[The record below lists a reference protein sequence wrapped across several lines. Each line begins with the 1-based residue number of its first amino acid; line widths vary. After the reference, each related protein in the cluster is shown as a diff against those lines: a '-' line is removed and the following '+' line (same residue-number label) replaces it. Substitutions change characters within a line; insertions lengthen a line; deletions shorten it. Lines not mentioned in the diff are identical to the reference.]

1 MTAPP
6 VTVGARGSSPS
17 VMHSS
22 DHASAAP
29 ARSEARLAAL
39 GRAQD
44 ALQRVALGTA
54 TATSGEEFFRSLV
67 EHLAS
72 ALGARDAF
80 VGLLRPG
87 APASVGALSMWS
99 EGASIQA
106 SDYTLDG
113 TPCARI
119 IESGPCYFDDVQRS
133 FPHDVF
139 LAEVGVVS
147 YVGSPIRDAA
157 GRPLGI
163 VSALHDRP
171 LDDPES
177 ALTILSI
184 FAARAGAELE
194 RARSEAALRESESRH
209 RLLFA
214 RNPLPMLLYDV
225 ETLAILEVNDAT
237 VGHYGYSRAEWL
249 AMSLTDIRPPEEIP
263 ELLASRAV
271 PGSGPHR
278 VGPHRHR
285 RKDGSLITVEVVS
298 DDARVGERAARLVLV
313 HDITERHALEAQ
325 LRQSQKMEAV
335 GQLAGGVAHDF
346 NNLLTVIRVHAELLL
361 ESIGPESPQHDDIES
376 IQRAAG
382 RASSLTR
389 QLRAV
394 SRKQLLQPRVLDL
407 NIVLGGLEPML
418 RRLICEDIRLVAR
431 TSPSLGRVSAD
442 SGQIEQVLVNLA
454 VNARDAMP
462 RGGTLTIE
470 TSDVE
475 LDADFGRRRGV
486 AMTGGPYVR
495 LAVSDTGTG
504 MDEATRS
511 RVFEP
516 FFTTMEVGRGTG
528 LGLSTVYGIV
538 KQSNGYVWV
547 SSEPDRGTTF
557 EIYLPRIADAVPD
570 ERTATSPPAAPGSET
585 ILLVEDE
592 DAVRSLARRILERQG
607 YTVLE
612 ARHGRDA
619 LRIAKGHDGA
629 LDLVI
634 TDVVMPEMSGSELA
648 RRLAAQRP
656 GVPLLYM
663 SGYTDDEIIRR
674 GVLDPGMAFLEKP
687 FTSGSLVRKV
697 REILDAVEA

>member
-1 MTAPP
+1 
-6 VTVGARGSSPS
+6 
-17 VMHSS
+17 MHSP
-22 DHASAAP
+22 DPAATDSIATDPAATDP
-29 ARSEARLAAL
+29 ARSDERLAAL
-39 GRAQD
+39 RRAQE

-80 VGLLRPG
+80 VGLIRPE
-87 APASVGALSMWS
+87 PPPSVGALAMWS
-99 EGASIQA
+99 GGALVQA
-106 SDYTLDG
+106 IDYLLDG
-113 TPCARI
+113 TPCERI
-119 IESGPCYFDDVQRS
+119 VDSGPCYFDDVQRC
-133 FPHDVF
+133 FPRDVF

-171 LDDPES
+171 LDDPET

-209 RLLFA
+209 RLLFE

-225 ETLAILEVNDAT
+225 ETLAILAVNDAS
-237 VGHYGYSRAEWL
+237 VRHYGYSREEWL
-249 AMSLTDIRPPEEIP
+249 SMSLPDIRPPEEVP

-271 PGSGPHR
+271 PGTGPNH
-278 VGPHRHR
+278 VGPHLHR
-285 RKDGSLITVEVVS
+285 RKDGTLVTVEVVS

-313 HDITERHALEAQ
+313 HDITERHALESQ

-346 NNLLTVIRVHAELLL
+346 NNLLTVIRVHGELLL
-361 ESIGPESPQHDDIES
+361 ESTGPESLQREDLEA
-376 IQRAAG
+376 IQRATG

-389 QLRAV
+389 QLLAF

-407 NIVLGGLEPML
+407 NVVLGGLEPML
-418 RRLICEDIRLVAR
+418 RRLICEDIRLVVR

-442 SGQIEQVLVNLA
+442 AGQIEQVLVNLA

-462 RGGTLTIE
+462 QGGTLTIE
-470 TSDVE
+470 TSNAE
-475 LDADFGRRRGV
+475 LDADFGRRHGV
-486 AMTGGPYVR
+486 ALAAGRYVR

-504 MDEATRS
+504 MDEATRC

-516 FFTTMEVGRGTG
+516 FFTTKEVGRGTG

-538 KQSNGYVWV
+538 KQSNGYIWV
-547 SSEPDRGTTF
+547 SSQPGRGTTF
-557 EIYLPRIADAVPD
+557 EIYLPRITDAASD
-570 ERTATSPPAAPGSET
+570 ERSDTPPPAPPGSET

-592 DAVRSLARRILERQG
+592 DAVRSLARRILQRQG

-619 LRIAKGHDGA
+619 LRIAKGHDGEI
-629 LDLVI
+629 DLVI

-648 RRLAAQRP
+648 HHLAEQRP
-656 GVPLLYM
+656 GTPLLYM

-687 FTSGSLVRKV
+687 FTSSSLVRKV
-697 REILDAVEA
+697 RQILDGVEA